1 MVTTARRLDD
11 DWDDDLYERAYYPK
25 KVFKDGRGPNVR
37 LMLTDGQPVT
47 RHPLFDANAHR
58 PRYAVVDRADP
69 HVRAAEA
76 ARADYIARLSDAW
89 RTMPGGTGGAPHTTA
104 PSADDDDDSADAAE
118 QARNAYIKNLQ
129 TAYRTPVGQ
138 APGGGGND
146 IERLR
151 QQWLSP
157 GARPGPSPGYGDS
170 AVSREAATKD
180 AAADRDQA
188 YAGYLD
194 RLTNGWR
201 K

>member
-11 DWDDDLYERAYYPK
+11 DWDDDLYDRAYYPK

-37 LMLTDGQPVT
+37 LMLTDGQAVT
-47 RHPLFDANAHR
+47 RRPLFDANAHR

-69 HVRAAEA
+69 QVRAAEA

-104 PSADDDDDSADAAE
+104 PSADDDDDAAE

-138 APGGGGND
+138 APGVGGNE

-157 GARPGPSPGYGDS
+157 GARPGPGPGYGD
-170 AVSREAATKD
+170 AASRSTATKD
-180 AAADRDQA
+180 ADADRETA
-188 YAGYLD
+188 YREYVD
-194 RLTNGWR
+194 RISGAWR
-201 K
+201 R